1 MFCLHWMSG
10 PPVKNSGERKF
21 HCWGKIGRFQWGR
34 DGWWCFWE
42 WMRMRMV
49 KRIAVLYFLFGL
61 GNIYDQYRYPNI
73 KNRSHPVG
81 RLMLSDLRAT
91 TWTSLW
97 SREEVGCPEARS
109 PSCSMII
116 NICLVVRLHA
126 SSSHHR
132 YHHDPDTWEWLV
144 VWSLGDKADTGRGR
158 EASGEQHHPWAEQMA
173 IEDED
178 NYDD

>member
-1 MFCLHWMSG
+1 
-10 PPVKNSGERKF
+10 
-21 HCWGKIGRFQWGR
+21 
-34 DGWWCFWE
+34 
-42 WMRMRMV
+42 MRMV

-109 PSCSMII
+109 PSCSMMI
-116 NICLVVRLHA
+116 NICFLVQLHA
-126 SSSHHR
+126 DPHHLYHC
-132 YHHDPDTWEWLV
+132 YHHDPDT
-144 VWSLGDKADTGRGR
+144 
-158 EASGEQHHPWAEQMA
+158 
-173 IEDED
+173 
-178 NYDD
+178 